1 MIDKKENRDRPWSRF
16 GRSAII
22 LYYRPVLVYYMAEQ
36 QKMFFHCWKESASA
50 HPDVEY
56 NRRVVVIVVINK
68 ARDVGARMGEVPP
81 PPLNRI
87 KPELD
92 IIWRDEWDY
101 ACIAN
106 GQAPQH
112 RGSGIQW
119 YSVYSSSVVLLVR
132 IRQYHVC
139 VKTLEPFSF
148 LYFYFHSDKLY
159 THTRAQA
166 RTLL

>member
-1 MIDKKENRDRPWSRF
+1 
-16 GRSAII
+16 
-22 LYYRPVLVYYMAEQ
+22 L
-36 QKMFFHCWKESASA
+36 
-50 HPDVEY
+50 
-56 NRRVVVIVVINK
+56 
-68 ARDVGARMGEVPP
+68 PP

-112 RGSGIQW
+112 RNSGIQW
-119 YSVYSSSVVLLVR
+119 YSVYGSSGITSAYSTTLC
-132 IRQYHVC
+132 VC

-148 LYFYFHSDKLY
+148 LYFYFHSDTHILY
-159 THTRAQA
+159 YIAFSVHYADIFPFAQNFYFNPPTTKRRTRNISEPAYY
-166 RTLL
+166 RTILAFLCGHYDTCAYDVMAL